1 MEINTH
7 NGRNTLKKERVG
19 LSINRLETIRK
30 HFSVRPDHL
39 FNKFNENL
47 KSQVHVGGHSCID
60 ETMLKY
66 TGDCVDVV
74 VIPRKPKD
82 TGIRLYLWCF
92 GLTTTN
98 NPVVFHI
105 IPDIVQPRLNGHQVV
120 ESMLQVIPHYY
131 DATVTVDSFFVGLSW
146 VQNQPRK
153 IIASLSSNQEQEM
166 MELFKKDLKHHEY
179 RVFTD
184 GNVTVTV
191 FLDNKLMVTCTNA
204 VTFSA
209 INEGFD
215 LATMF
220 PI

>member
-1 MEINTH
+1 MCELKD
-7 NGRNTLKKERVG
+7 NGRKNVTSQNIRLLEEPSQATRFISPGNRSLVTPKNIFLGLFNDGMLSMIAEETSAKGKCHSPDSAKSTTTFDTQDVVLLIAAIVECCGNQYTEWKKYVEKKERVG
-19 LSINRLETIRK
+19 LSINRLKTIRK

-105 IPDIVQPRLNGHQVV
+105 IPDIVQPPF
-120 ESMLQVIPHYY
+120 EWTPS
-131 DATVTVDSFFVGLSW
+131 
-146 VQNQPRK
+146 
-153 IIASLSSNQEQEM
+153 
-166 MELFKKDLKHHEY
+166 
-179 RVFTD
+179 
-184 GNVTVTV
+184 
-191 FLDNKLMVTCTNA
+191 C
-204 VTFSA
+204 
-209 INEGFD
+209 
-215 LATMF
+215 
-220 PI
+220 